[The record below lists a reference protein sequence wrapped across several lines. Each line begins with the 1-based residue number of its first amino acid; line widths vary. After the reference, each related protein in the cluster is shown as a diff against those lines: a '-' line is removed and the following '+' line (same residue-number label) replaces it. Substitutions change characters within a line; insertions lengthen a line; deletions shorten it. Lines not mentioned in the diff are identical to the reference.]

1 MSIVLAVCGLEKNV
15 GVTSLGLFLGQ
26 SFAEVTG
33 KKSLVVDFDIENPEM
48 KEILEYDRIN
58 NYNIDNVM
66 TYAAVE
72 GTKLQSVIKSNTI
85 PFLNSKLSVIYGTN
99 FKERKYTEVQVA
111 NFIQDV
117 RANNDFVVIDCGT
130 SILTKSFLNNVDM
143 VFVVC
148 PPSEKYIRAL
158 GERKDYVHKKVEY
171 VLNMNSKGLNM
182 KKIFKKFYN
191 KDFFAELPFCNTVQ
205 TNINK
210 GFLDFDGGAF
220 QAALYEFN
228 YKILDRYELKG
239 QISTKFLFGNDLLE
253 KLSYNPIVLKIWGK
267 NRKKEKTL
275 EDRVK
280 SINNNIAT
288 PKLGEVL
295 VHLGYITSHQ
305 LETALDKQDQVEI
318 LENDNTERSGNIKK
332 ESQSSEEVIENA

>member
-1 MSIVLAVCGLEKNV
+1 MSVVLAVCGLEKNI

-48 KEILEYDRIN
+48 KEILEYDRVN

-99 FKERKYTEVQVA
+99 FKERKYTDIQVS
-111 NFIQDV
+111 NFLQDV

-130 SILTKSFLNNVDM
+130 SILTKTFLNNVDM

-148 PPSEKYIRAL
+148 PPSEKYIRAI
-158 GERKDYVHKKVEY
+158 GERKDYDHKKVEY
-171 VLNMNSKGLNM
+171 ILNMNSKGLNM
-182 KKIFKKFYN
+182 KKIFKKLYN
-191 KDFFAELPFCNTVQ
+191 KNFFAELPFCNTVQ

-220 QAALYEFN
+220 QTALYDFN

-239 QISTKFLFGNDLLE
+239 QISTKFLFGNDFLE
-253 KLSYNPIVLKIWGK
+253 KLSYNPVVSKIWGK
-267 NRKKEKTL
+267 HRKKEKTL

-280 SINNNIAT
+280 SINNHIAT

-295 VHLGYITSHQ
+295 IQLGYINLKQ
-305 LETALDKQDQVEI
+305 LETALDKQDQVIIGE
-318 LENDNTERSGNIKK
+318 DNTEHRGIMEK
-332 ESQSSEEVIENA
+332 ESQCSEEVIENA